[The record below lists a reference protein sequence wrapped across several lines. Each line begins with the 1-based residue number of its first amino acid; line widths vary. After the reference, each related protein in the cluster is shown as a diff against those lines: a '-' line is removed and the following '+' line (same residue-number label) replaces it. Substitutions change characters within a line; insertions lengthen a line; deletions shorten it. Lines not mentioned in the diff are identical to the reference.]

1 MLVSRGAD
9 VNAKDMN
16 VSLGMGGCKGFLCF
30 LLGFLISSC
39 LCLYL
44 FCLLVRVIGY
54 RVICMEYLLLLFG
67 GVIC

>member
-9 VNAKDMN
+9 VNAKDED

-39 LCLYL
+39 VLCYL

-54 RVICMEYLLLLFG
+54 RVIC
-67 GVIC
+67 